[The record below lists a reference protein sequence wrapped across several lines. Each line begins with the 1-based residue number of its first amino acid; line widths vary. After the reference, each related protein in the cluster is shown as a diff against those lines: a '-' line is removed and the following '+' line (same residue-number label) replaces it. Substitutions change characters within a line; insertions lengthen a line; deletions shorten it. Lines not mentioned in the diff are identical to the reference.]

1 MKKLLAIIV
10 LSLCLITPSQANDIR
25 DFQIEGISI
34 GDSLLDYFS
43 ENEIKNNLNTTK
55 FYEPFGTAVFS
66 SIRSAKLKSKLKT
79 YNYMQIVVMRDD
91 KNYIIIA
98 MDAAN
103 LKDNFDMN
111 NCKKEAKK
119 IANEF
124 KKLFGKSTTY
134 HYKKMA
140 KHGADNTGKS
150 INDSHFFMFG
160 DNSFANVG
168 CTDWS
173 KELRILDRLYI
184 SLVSKKMK
192 EIIDQANQQ

>member
-111 NCKKEAKK
+111 NCKKEAKQ

-124 KKLFGKSTTY
+124 KKLFGKSTKY
-134 HYKKMA
+134 QYDKMKK
-140 KHGADNTGKS
+140 HSADKSGKS
-150 INDSHFFMFG
+150 ISDSHFFLFG
-160 DNSFANVG
+160 DNSYANVG
-168 CTDWS
+168 CNDWS
-173 KELRILDRLYI
+173 KEIGFYDRLFI
-184 SLVSKKMK
+184 SLVSKKMH